1 MKSQQA
7 LPLRNF
13 FSHFFK
19 EWAFVVKVHQSII
32 DENSCSDIS
41 KAVRTGLNLIF
52 ISFGCQMSTPAA
64 LITNFRSTHD
74 KTLVWNGNIYLTN
87 NRPFM
92 RWGSLHCFCRVDKQ
106 WFQFQRCRRSPLM
119 RQICFQRLSAPLD
132 IYIKG
137 KRPTQRDGKPPPAAQ
152 DAKLQTSSPKSTCR
166 TSLITA
172 DYSMPLS
179 THRHIAIV
187 TLMRRDVNVCKSTL
201 LTDSLKMRNRWD

>member
-7 LPLRNF
+7 LPLSRH
-13 FSHFFK
+13 FSHFYK

-64 LITNFRSTHD
+64 LITNFRSSHD

-106 WFQFQRCRRSPLM
+106 WFQSQRCRRSPAHAANLFSATFGAAGHLHK
-119 RQICFQRLSAPLD
+119 RQ
-132 IYIKG
+132 KTNT
-137 KRPTQRDGKPPPAAQ
+137 KRRKT
-152 DAKLQTSSPKSTCR
+152 TTCSSGR
-166 TSLITA
+166 
-172 DYSMPLS
+172 
-179 THRHIAIV
+179 
-187 TLMRRDVNVCKSTL
+187 
-201 LTDSLKMRNRWD
+201 